1 MLKEIK
7 EDLNKWQDIPCS
19 WVGRPTF
26 VKMMTLPK
34 AICRFIWNGKGP
46 QTAKTILRKQN
57 KVRGL
62 TLANFETYYKT
73 VAWYENQETY
83 RQME

>member
-57 KVRGL
+57 KVGGL